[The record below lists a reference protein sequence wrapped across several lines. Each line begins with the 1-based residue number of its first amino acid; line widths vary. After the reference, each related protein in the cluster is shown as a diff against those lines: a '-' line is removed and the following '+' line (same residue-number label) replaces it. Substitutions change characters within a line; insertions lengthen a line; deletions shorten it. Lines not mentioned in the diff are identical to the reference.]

1 MKIEELMKLI
11 DAGYTKSEIEALTGT
26 KEEPKEDPKKEESKK
41 DTKEEPKEES
51 KQDTKEES
59 KQDTQTADMLELIV
73 QKFDELRSAVQESNI
88 NKSNNKLVA
97 DKTPED
103 MLAEIIRPPRKK
115 DK

>member
-26 KEEPKEDPKKEESKK
+26 KEEAKEEPKKE
-41 DTKEEPKEES
+41 TKEEPKEDP
-51 KQDTKEES
+51 KQETKEES
-59 KQDTQTADMLELIV
+59 KQDTQTTDMLELIV

-88 NKSNNKLVA
+88 NKSDNKMVA

-103 MLAEIIRPPRKK
+103 MLAEIIKPPRKK